1 VATTRVIKNAAAT
14 ISHLWYVGETLTDPS
29 AATYGV
35 RDANGTEVVAAG
47 TSATITGGD
56 SGRTTFSLAAQT
68 TTRLLTVTWSATV
81 SGVARVEVDQ
91 VEVVSGFFFSLAE
104 ARASDSSLSSSVT
117 YPSSALEVA
126 RYETEVE
133 CETIC
138 DRAFLPR
145 YARIVGNGT
154 GSSTFTIGH
163 PDPYRSLSDFRSLRR
178 ISVAPSVDESFV
190 DFTAGELADVA
201 VQPDGTLIRTGGDS
215 FTWGVDN
222 VVVEYEYG
230 LAEPP
235 PDLKRAAL
243 MRFRSRLNLHRSG
256 IPDRASSY
264 SVIDGTTFR
273 LDMPGAWKTGI
284 PDVDAVYRR
293 YSRREQ
299 ADGKPRPA
307 SRTLDFNPQYYSLFH
322 GGRR

>member
-1 VATTRVIKNAAAT
+1 MATSRVIKNAAAT
-14 ISHLWYVGETLTDPS
+14 ISHTWYVGETATDPS

-35 RDANGTEVVAAG
+35 VDATGTTVVAAG
-47 TSATITGGD
+47 TSATITGG
-56 SGRTTFSLAAQT
+56 GAGTTTFSLAAQT
-68 TTRLLTVTWSATV
+68 TSRLLTVTWSATV

-91 VEVVSGFFFSLAE
+91 VEVVAGFFFTLAE
-104 ARASDSSLSSSVT
+104 ARASDSSLSSTVT
-117 YPSSALEVA
+117 YPSSALETA

-145 YARIVGNGT
+145 YARVVTDGT
-154 GSSTFTIGH
+154 GSSLLTIGH
-163 PDPYRSLSDFRSLRR
+163 PDSHRSLGDFRSLRR

-190 DFTAGELADVA
+190 DFSAGELADVA
-201 VQPDGTLIRTGGDS
+201 VQADGTLIRTGGDA

-230 LAEPP
+230 FTEPP

-243 MRFRSRLNLHRSG
+243 IRLRSRLNMHRSG
-256 IPDRASSY
+256 IPERAQSY
-264 SVIDGTTFR
+264 SVVDGTTFR

-284 PDVDAVYRR
+284 PEVDAVYRR